1 MLWNS
6 INFLKSPIFNQFKME
21 FQLSFQFSLFDLLK
35 FKFY

>member
-6 INFLKSPIFNQFKME
+6 INFLTSPIFNQFKME
-21 FQLSFQFSLFDLLK
+21 FQLFQFSLFDLLK